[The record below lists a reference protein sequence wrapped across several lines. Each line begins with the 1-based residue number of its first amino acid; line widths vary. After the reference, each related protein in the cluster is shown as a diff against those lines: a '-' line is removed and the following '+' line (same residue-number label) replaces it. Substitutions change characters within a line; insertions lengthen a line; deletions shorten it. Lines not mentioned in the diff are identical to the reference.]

1 MNQSVDQGLTCR
13 RHPATPTNLRCN
25 RCGNP
30 ICPRCAVQTPVGFRC
45 PDCVRTQQ
53 DKFYTGNKLDY
64 LVAVVVALP
73 MSLIAGYVFAFLI
86 AGIGFLSWIVAFLAA
101 PPAGG
106 LISEAV
112 WRAVGRR
119 RSRHLKSAVLACL
132 IVGVLPFVT
141 LILLAGNIL
150 GLIVP
155 GILLFLGGGAI
166 MARLR

>member
-1 MNQSVDQGLTCR
+1 
-13 RHPATPTNLRCN
+13 
-25 RCGNP
+25 
-30 ICPRCAVQTPVGFRC
+30 VGFRC

-106 LISEAV
+106 LISEVV

-166 MARLR
+166 VARLR